1 MNVKVNHVLLQL
13 QLQLKL
19 FFLTTK
25 LIHFRN
31 MSDIKYMEDVV
42 YYIKKMMA
50 INPTSAMIHS
60 HESEAFNR
68 INETVFAWV
77 WLR

>member
-1 MNVKVNHVLLQL
+1 
-13 QLQLKL
+13 
-19 FFLTTK
+19 
-25 LIHFRN
+25 
-31 MSDIKYMEDVV
+31 MEDVV